1 MEKFKKVAKIVGVIA
16 IIVLAL
22 FVGVCVY
29 AFPTETQEYFR
40 NAMTFLNQPLPIV
53 GVSLLVI
60 GGFVLKAISMTSFG
74 KKALEDLKAE
84 HNKWKKEVDETESKE
99 LELKAEVDET
109 KREVEDTLD
118 RFAKDTDELIK
129 VFYEALKTSP
139 NKKVQAFADK
149 LVELYPLVFEKE
161 KEETKDKVLNL
172 NSFQPKEI
180 TNAKNMGLGDDIDKE
195 SVQNG

>member
-1 MEKFKKVAKIVGVIA
+1 MEKFKKVAKIVGVVA

-29 AFPTETQEYFR
+29 AFPNETQEYFR

-60 GGFVLKAISMTSFG
+60 GGFVIKAISMTSFG
-74 KKALEDLKAE
+74 KKALADLKSDY
-84 HNKWKKEVDETESKE
+84 NKWKKEVDETESKE

-109 KREVEDTLD
+109 KQEVEDTLD
-118 RFAKDTDELIK
+118 NFYKDTNELIK
-129 VFYEALKTSP
+129 VLHEALKTSP

-161 KEETKDKVLNL
+161 AKELENNVGKEKSHEEDTETSL
-172 NSFQPKEI
+172 E
-180 TNAKNMGLGDDIDKE
+180 NMGLGGDIDKE

>member
-1 MEKFKKVAKIVGVIA
+1 MERFKKVAKIVGVIA
-16 IIVLAL
+16 IIVFAL

-29 AFPTETQEYFR
+29 AFPNETQEYFR

-60 GGFVLKAISMTSFG
+60 GGFILKAISMTSFG
-74 KKALEDLKAE
+74 KKALAELKADYR
-84 HNKWKKEVDETESKE
+84 KWKKEVDETESKE

-109 KREVEDTLD
+109 KQEVEDTLD
-118 RFAKDTDELIK
+118 NFYKDTNELIK

-149 LVELYPLVFEKE
+149 LVELYPLIFEKE
-161 KEETKDKVLNL
+161 AKELENKSGEKISHEADNETSL
-172 NSFQPKEI
+172 E
-180 TNAKNMGLGDDIDKE
+180 NMGLVAGEDKE

>member
-1 MEKFKKVAKIVGVIA
+1 MEKFKKVAKIVGVVA

-22 FVGVCVY
+22 FVGVCLY
-29 AFPTETQEYFR
+29 AFPNETQEYFR

-74 KKALEDLKAE
+74 KKALADLKAE
-84 HNKWKKEVDETESKE
+84 HNKWKKDVDETESKE

-118 RFAKDTDELIK
+118 NFYKDNNELIK

-149 LVELYPLVFEKE
+149 LVELYPLTLEKE
-161 KEETKDKVLNL
+161 AKELESKSDEKKPHEEDKETSL
-172 NSFQPKEI
+172 E
-180 TNAKNMGLGDDIDKE
+180 NMGLVADEDKE